1 MKNSLLKAAFVCAAL
16 LFCVLSANAQMSK
29 AESAKQSE
37 HASSSSKGGN
47 AVLNGAGKVAV
58 VVVKSAAKGTWAV
71 TKFTA
76 KNVAKPILFKLL
88 PKAGK
93 LALKGTGLGAKHLLP
108 YAAKLAVL

>member
-16 LFCVLSANAQMSK
+16 LFCVLSANAQTPSTG
-29 AESAKQSE
+29 SAKPSE
-37 HASSSSKGGN
+37 HASSPSKGGN

-88 PKAGK
+88 PKAAK
-93 LALKGTGLGAKHLLP
+93 FALKGTGLAAKHLLP

>member
-1 MKNSLLKAAFVCAAL
+1 MKNSLLKAVFVFAAL
-16 LFCVLSANAQMSK
+16 LFCVLAANAQ
-29 AESAKQSE
+29 
-37 HASSSSKGGN
+37 ASSADFTKQAARASTDSKSGN
-47 AVLNGAGKVAV
+47 VVLNATGKVAV
-58 VVVKSAAKGTWAV
+58 VVVKSAAKGTWVV

-93 LALKGTGLGAKHLLP
+93 LALKGTGLAAKQLLP

>member
-16 LFCVLSANAQMSK
+16 LFCVLSANAQTST
-29 AESAKQSE
+29 AESAKPSE